1 MRCLFIE
8 PKAASEWTSLIYR
21 FIASRLAANG
31 IACDRYRI
39 SLPLTP
45 AAVGEILDL
54 ITRRGDHDFIFN
66 INRIPANM
74 IRSDHRPGQ
83 SLFALAATPVVTW
96 LIDNIAYHSSLLKHD
111 PPGRHERVFVMD
123 GAWMDLQAHTGIRLA
138 DNSFFPMWGPPREDD
153 LPPFEERPIPVLF
166 AGGLGAEEPV
176 DGLLERTAGRDQALR
191 RGIADTIEQMME
203 EKGRTDVLAA
213 LAGNL
218 QRHGRGSFDITLFI
232 AVDQWL
238 RTWARRR
245 LLRSFVS
252 TPIVVCG
259 AVEDAVL
266 ASRPNVT
273 LEGAVPMHDLVPM
286 ARRARVLLGDCVCFT
301 RGVEFRP
308 SLALSTGC
316 VLAVEAN
323 RYLGEVFPADALVDI
338 DPADATCDEG
348 LAELLSDPH
357 RLAAIA
363 GRADVVYQELI
374 SAPLPFLDHVRNAK
388 TDG

>member
-1 MRCLFIE
+1 
-8 PKAASEWTSLIYR
+8 
-21 FIASRLAANG
+21 
-31 IACDRYRI
+31 
-39 SLPLTP
+39 
-45 AAVGEILDL
+45 
-54 ITRRGDHDFIFN
+54 
-66 INRIPANM
+66 
-74 IRSDHRPGQ
+74 
-83 SLFALAATPVVTW
+83 
-96 LIDNIAYHSSLLKHD
+96 
-111 PPGRHERVFVMD
+111 
-123 GAWMDLQAHTGIRLA
+123 MDLEAPTGIRLA
-138 DNSFFPMWGPPREDD
+138 EGSFLPMWGPPREDD
-153 LPPFEERPIPVLF
+153 LPSFEERPIPVLF
-166 AGGLGAEEPV
+166 AGRLDEEEPL

-191 RGIADTIEQMME
+191 RGITDTIEQMME

-273 LEGAVPMHDLVPM
+273 LEGTVPMHDLVPM
-286 ARRARVLLGDCVCFT
+286 AKSARVLLGDCVCFT

-308 SLALSTGC
+308 SLAMSTGC

-323 RYLGEVFPADALVDI
+323 RYLREVFPADALVDL

-348 LAELLSDPH
+348 LAELLPDPL

-374 SAPLPFLDHVRNAK
+374 SAPLPFLDHVRDAK